1 MDYSLFSKQKL
12 IDLCKQIKIKYSGKN
27 KPELIQLLK
36 EKDDSTTIVE
46 TKFIKIDKGKQEVNQ
61 DGKQESK
68 RESKMNIKNIDG
80 LLFLKQVENDTVDL
94 ILTDPPYIISKDTGM
109 DSHFNMIENN
119 KKNGIEFIKTEEEW
133 EDYKA
138 KNDISDDKKD
148 NFLRYGTIY
157 GKKYG
162 KKTNYGDWDN
172 EFTLELLEKYIKL
185 FYSKLKKGGTL
196 IIFFDIWKITDLKN
210 LLDKY
215 KFKQIRFIEW
225 IKTNPQPINSS
236 VNYLSNAREI
246 ALLAVKNG
254 KPTFNS
260 KYDNGIYSYPLQ
272 GGKNRFHPTQK
283 NLKLFEELILKH
295 SNKGDLVIDTFLGSG
310 TTAIAC
316 KNTGRNFSGTEI
328 SEEYYNRILTLL

>member
-1 MDYSLFSKQKL
+1 MDYSRLTKQKL
-12 IDLCKQIKIKYSGKN
+12 IDLCREIKIKYSGKN
-27 KPELIQLLK
+27 KPELIRLLEENNTK
-36 EKDDSTTIVE
+36 QVVDDTKIGENEAEEKTQNEV
-46 TKFIKIDKGKQEVNQ
+46 KIDV
-61 DGKQESK
+61 
-68 RESKMNIKNIDG
+68 KNIDG
-80 LLFLKQVENDTVDL
+80 LLFLKQLKNDTVDL

-109 DSHFNMIENN
+109 DSLYNMIETNRE
-119 KKNGIEFIKTEEEW
+119 NGIEFVKTEEEW
-133 EDYKA
+133 EDYKG
-138 KNDISDDKKD
+138 KNDIETDEKKD

-162 KKTNYGDWDN
+162 KKTNYGEWDN
-172 EFTLELLEKYIKL
+172 EFTIELLEQYIKSYYL
-185 FYSKLKKGGTL
+185 KLKKGGTL
-196 IIFFDIWKITDLKN
+196 IIFFDIWKITYLKN

-215 KFKQIRFIEW
+215 NFKQIRFIEW

-246 ALLAVKNG
+246 ALVAVKNG

-260 KYDNGIYSYPLQ
+260 KYDTGVYSYPLQ

-283 NLKLFEELILKH
+283 SLKLFEDLILKH
-295 SNKGDLVIDTFLGSG
+295 SNEGDLVIDTFLGSG
-310 TTAIAC
+310 TTALAS

>member
-1 MDYSLFSKQKL
+1 MDYSRLTKQKL
-12 IDLCKQIKIKYSGKN
+12 IDLCREIKIKYSGKN
-27 KPELIQLLK
+27 KPELIRLLEENNTNDTK
-36 EKDDSTTIVE
+36 IGENETEEKKTQNE
-46 TKFIKIDKGKQEVNQ
+46 FKIDV
-61 DGKQESK
+61 
-68 RESKMNIKNIDG
+68 KNIDG
-80 LLFLKQVENDTVDL
+80 LLFLKQLKNDTVDL

-109 DSHFNMIENN
+109 DSLYNMIETNRE
-119 KKNGIEFIKTEEEW
+119 NGIEFVKTEEEW

-138 KNDISDDKKD
+138 KNDIETDEKKD

-162 KKTNYGDWDN
+162 KKTNYGEWDN
-172 EFTLELLEKYIKL
+172 EFTIELLEQYIKL
-185 FYSKLKKGGTL
+185 YYLKLKKGGTL
-196 IIFFDIWKITDLKN
+196 IIFFDIWKISYLKN

-215 KFKQIRFIEW
+215 NFKQIRFIEW

-246 ALLAVKNG
+246 ALVAVKNG

-260 KYDNGIYSYPLQ
+260 KYDTGVYSYPLQ

-283 NLKLFEELILKH
+283 SLKLFEDLILKH
-295 SNKGDLVIDTFLGSG
+295 SNEGDLVIDTFLGSG
-310 TTAIAC
+310 TTALAS